1 MTVFAMLGALVGS
14 AVGWPL
20 FLILAF
26 IGIWRW
32 YKAAKAYPSERR
44 GTLNRAGLKT
54 VAKVFVVGVV
64 MLHVLPFFFTISSQT
79 SSGLMQSTAL
89 FGLVALFVPFVL
101 GLAIYLGGRTT
112 QRIVEAENAPA
123 KPRPAYRHMQW

>member
-26 IGIWRW
+26 VGIWRW

-54 VAKVFVVGVV
+54 VAKVFVAGVV
-64 MLHVLPFFFTISSQT
+64 ILHVLPFFFTISSQT

-112 QRIVEAENAPA
+112 QRIVEGENAPA